1 VTPLVTI
8 GLPVYN
14 TEKYL
19 AECIESIKA
28 QTLRDFE
35 VIAILDCP
43 TDHSA
48 EILRKHADSRFRIL
62 ENERNLGLAATMN
75 RALQECSTVYL
86 ARMDAD
92 DKMYPER
99 LRKQLDFM
107 ESHRDVDVL
116 GTYANTVDHQGRRIE
131 QPFAF
136 CSTPEDIREEFRT
149 RTALIHPTV
158 MFRVERILKLGGY
171 PLGLAEDSVLWL
183 KALSCGYKFANLAE
197 PLLDYRIHPT
207 QSMSVKREISLSNLD
222 RAYAEYG
229 RQIWGDRAPNF
240 VSGST
245 RFERLR
251 RRIKR
256 NLKSLFA

>member
-1 VTPLVTI
+1 MTPLVTI

-92 DKMYPER
+92 DKMY
-99 LRKQLDFM
+99 QI
-107 ESHRDVDVL
+107 
-116 GTYANTVDHQGRRIE
+116 GR
-131 QPFAF
+131 A
-136 CSTPEDIREEFRT
+136 
-149 RTALIHPTV
+149 HV
-158 MFRVERILKLGGY
+158 
-171 PLGLAEDSVLWL
+171 
-183 KALSCGYKFANLAE
+183 
-197 PLLDYRIHPT
+197 
-207 QSMSVKREISLSNLD
+207 
-222 RAYAEYG
+222 
-229 RQIWGDRAPNF
+229 
-240 VSGST
+240 
-245 RFERLR
+245 
-251 RRIKR
+251 
-256 NLKSLFA
+256 